1 MKGRWRALV
10 LAAGAGLP
18 LLVTACGNSGPPA
31 FTLGLAAG
39 QPAALVVAQGSSTN
53 VSFQVGSVKSSNG
66 SIVLTLS
73 GLPAGV
79 GVAPGADS
87 VGTGPTPLFL
97 LPAAGSGAATAAP
110 ATLTATGVSGSA
122 FESNSI
128 THSQTVT
135 LSVVA
140 HP

>member
-1 MKGRWRALV
+1 MKGRWRALLSAV
-10 LAAGAGLP
+10 GASLP
-18 LLVTACGNSGPPA
+18 LLVTACGNSGPPD
-31 FTLGLAAG
+31 FTLALAAG
-39 QPAALVVAQGSSTN
+39 QPAALAVAQGSSTM
-53 VSFQVGSVKSSNG
+53 VGFQVGAVKNSNG
-66 SIVLTLS
+66 SIILTLS

-79 GVAPGADS
+79 GVAPGSAT
-87 VGTGPTPLFL
+87 VGIGSTQQFQLT
-97 LPAAGSGAATAAP
+97 AAGNAAVTAAP
-110 ATLTATGVSGSA
+110 VTLTATGVSGSA